1 MRAGLLCLLGVMTP
15 ACGSSPDAVIRG
27 AATCAECTIE
37 RYLLATIHD
46 SAFQGGALLEVSEV
60 FVTRD
65 TTFFVLSDLGLTSEL
80 FKADRTGRIVSRVG
94 RTGGGPGEFTKP
106 RFVMETP
113 SSYLVLDVRLN
124 RVTHLAKSDL
134 ALQGTREILAL
145 GPIIGSFPVAFDD
158 GSFVIE
164 SISDLGDAARKP
176 LHIFSAEGERL
187 RSFGIGDS
195 TRKDRILAPGGPVLS
210 RDGGLWLAEYNRYR
224 VEKWDR
230 DGNLVDVIERETEWF
245 PWPAPE
251 PAAGQRFAT
260 LGGVG
265 QDEDGLLW
273 THIAMRPRIERRLPD
288 GGTRLGVDPD
298 PSHAETI
305 IEVFD
310 PARRTLLAST
320 RMAGWAS
327 YAAAGG
333 FYQVEYDASPSGEP
347 LIRVWAYRLRR

>member
-80 FKADRTGRIVSRVG
+80 FT
-94 RTGGGPGEFTKP
+94 
-106 RFVMETP
+106 
-113 SSYLVLDVRLN
+113 
-124 RVTHLAKSDL
+124 
-134 ALQGTREILAL
+134 
-145 GPIIGSFPVAFDD
+145 
-158 GSFVIE
+158 
-164 SISDLGDAARKP
+164 
-176 LHIFSAEGERL
+176 
-187 RSFGIGDS
+187 
-195 TRKDRILAPGGPVLS
+195 APGGPVLS

-230 DGNLVDVIERETEWF
+230 GGNLVDVIERETEWF